1 MSDRLSRDARVMAL
15 MGAFA
20 VAATVLGVV
29 VPDYGP
35 VTLMMV
41 PLLVGSLQIGPRHLP
56 WFVIAL
62 LALTVVGV
70 ALRGAAVDTRTI
82 VAVTVVFGLGLFVLL
97 VSFRRTRLGV
107 AGLQGESMF
116 VDLRD
121 RILRQARI
129 PRLPEDWYVETA
141 LTSAG
146 GTLFAGDFIVA
157 VRPEPG
163 RLEVAIVD
171 VSGKGEQAGTR
182 ALLLSGA
189 FGGLLGALPP
199 GEFLAAANDYVLRQG
214 WEEGFATAVHLSVD
228 LTTGAF
234 ELRSAGHPPALH
246 RNAGSGRWIELASS
260 GPILGLLPDADYAVA
275 AGTLGHGDA
284 VVLYTD
290 GVVEEH
296 GRDIDL
302 GIDRLLGEA
311 EAELRAQPHGAAQ
324 RLVDELGARDDDRT
338 MVLVHRL

>member
-1 MSDRLSRDARVMAL
+1 MTDRLSRDARMIAVL
-15 MGAFA
+15 GAFA
-20 VAATVLGVV
+20 VAATLLGVV
-29 VPDYGP
+29 APNYSP

-41 PLLVGSLQIGPRHLP
+41 PLLVGSLQIGPRSLP

-62 LALTVVGV
+62 LALTVIGV
-70 ALRGAAVDTRTI
+70 ALRGSAVDTRTAVAI
-82 VAVTVVFGLGLFVLL
+82 VVVFGLGLFVLL

-129 PRLPEDWYVETA
+129 PQLPDDWYVETA

-157 VRPEPG
+157 TRPEPD

-171 VSGKGEQAGTR
+171 VSGKGEEAGTR

-199 GEFLAAANDYVLRQG
+199 AEFLTAANDYVLRQD

-228 LTTGAF
+228 LVTGAF

-246 RNAGSGRWIELASS
+246 RHAGSGRWTELESS
-260 GPILGLLPDADYAVA
+260 GPFLGLIEGADYLPA
-275 AGTLGHGDA
+275 AGVLGHGDA
-284 VVLYTD
+284 IVLYTD
-290 GVVEEH
+290 GVVEVR
-296 GRDIDL
+296 GRDIDR

-311 EAELRAQPHGAAQ
+311 EAELRAQPRGAAQ

-338 MVLVHRL
+338 MVVVMRL